1 MQPAIRHKW
10 IIPQPPATVWEYLTN
25 PELMALWLM
34 KNDFKPV
41 VGHRFTFHAG
51 PVPAMQ
57 FDGKVH
63 CEVLE
68 IEPEKKL
75 VYSWKFG
82 PEPGKIILDTIVT
95 WTLAA
100 RDGGTELNLI
110 HTGFL
115 DPDHDYAFQ
124 VMSKGWDDNVRKKMQ
139 HLPVAH

>member
-1 MQPAIRHKW
+1 MQ
-10 IIPQPPATVWEYLTN
+10 QPPAIVWEYLTN
-25 PELMALWLM
+25 SELISQWLM

-57 FDGKVH
+57 FDGRVH

-68 IEPEKKL
+68 IDPEKKL

-95 WTLAA
+95 WTLVA
-100 RDGGTELNLI
+100 RDRGTVLSLV
-110 HTGFL
+110 HTGFR
-115 DPDHDYAFQ
+115 DPDHEYAFQ
-124 VMSKGWDDNVRKKMQ
+124 VMSKGWDDNVQKIMQ
-139 HLPVAH
+139 YRNVKN